1 MFIERGTAGTGSREN
16 VLRHLV
22 DFIFGVLVTAVER
35 ATASGLVKQFAAASK
50 TDCVARTK
58 DSSSVSVHRSSLEP
72 FSNVEFATG
81 RWPTAED
88 VWSAMLCSV
97 QRYIILM

>member
-1 MFIERGTAGTGSREN
+1 MFIGRGTVGTGSREN
-16 VLRHLV
+16 ARRHLV
-22 DFIFGVLVTAVER
+22 DFIFGVLVMAVER
-35 ATASGLVKQFAAASK
+35 ATASGLVKQLASK

-88 VWSAMLCSV
+88 MWSAMLCSV
-97 QRYIILM
+97 QYYTIVM